1 MLGCRT
7 ENWSAFKACISMIS
21 RLSLCPHVFQTHV
34 PCFQFR
40 SQLSPSD
47 RTNVLMPDSPSH
59 LSPGGIDITW
69 TQTELPNLLWV
80 PQGPNVKTGKL
91 FFSYFSGCSYMLLSI
106 GLNVNMFLF
115 VFHNSFSFCEVPFI
129 IWPNVASFWEISLL
143 FSDLF

>member
-1 MLGCRT
+1 
-7 ENWSAFKACISMIS
+7 
-21 RLSLCPHVFQTHV
+21 
-34 PCFQFR
+34 
-40 SQLSPSD
+40 
-47 RTNVLMPDSPSH
+47 MPDSPSH